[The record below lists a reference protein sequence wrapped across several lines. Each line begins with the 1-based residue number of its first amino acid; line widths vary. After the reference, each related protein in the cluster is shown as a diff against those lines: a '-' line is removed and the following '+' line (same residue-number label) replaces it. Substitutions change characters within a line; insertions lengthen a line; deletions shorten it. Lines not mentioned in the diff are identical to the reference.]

1 MVLEERIYGFEREEE
16 MDERFGGGGGVGDG
30 EKKKERE
37 KLDFD
42 CVW

>member
-1 MVLEERIYGFEREEE
+1 MGLRERKRWMRDLRVEV
-16 MDERFGGGGGVGDG
+16 GVGDG